1 MISAFSA
8 ILASNLPVSVPDSGA
23 TGVLLGAA
31 VISIGLLARFLKNRK
46 S

>member
-8 ILASNLPVSVPDSGA
+8 ILASAPPIPVPDSGA
-23 TGVLLGAA
+23 TGVLLGTA
-31 VISIGLLARFLKNRK
+31 VISVGLLARFLKNRK

>member
-8 ILASNLPVSVPDSGA
+8 ILASSPPLPVPDSGS
-23 TGVLLGAA
+23 TGLLLGAA
-31 VISIGLLARFLKNRK
+31 VISAGLLARFLKNRK